1 MPAPHLHHYLP
12 SPRQEPIRNVPTAVF
27 ISRSFLRPE
36 SQISHLPITLLC
48 TLRVILPSVNL
59 VAEEILALPLMD
71 RTTS

>member
-1 MPAPHLHHYLP
+1 MPAPHPHYYLP
-12 SPRQEPIRNVPTAVF
+12 SPRQEPIPNVPTAAF

-48 TLRVILPSVNL
+48 TFHVILPSVYM
-59 VAEEILALPLMD
+59 VAVKILALPLMD